1 MLSVVMVL
9 LASGVSAQNQ
19 HNGHA
24 YVDLGLS
31 VKWATCNV
39 GADSPEHYGDYYA
52 WGETATKSSYYASNS
67 VTWKQ
72 DVGDISGAPQYD
84 AATAKW
90 GGDWRMPTL
99 EEFNELQNSC
109 TWEWTTCGGVKGYKV
124 ISKVN
129 GNAIFLP
136 VAGYY
141 AEESLEGAGVRGMYW
156 VSTPAKEGTQYAYN
170 FYFDSGY
177 KCAYWI
183 SRADGHSLR
192 PVLNIDSDDE
202 SKGSGDSGKE
212 NSGDNLADKES
223 NAKSSQKGGSG
234 QTESENDKS
243 KIAESMRDKSLKE
256 ESEKEE
262 SIKDK
267 SVEEES
273 EKAGFAQRESGNRE
287 SSGGDSTN
295 EEPQKGVS
303 VKVGTEKTVSEDTH
317 NGYVYVDL
325 GLSTKWA
332 ACNVGAESPEQY
344 GDYYAWGEIATKSTY
359 TEDTYVA
366 DNNKNEDIKGTNFDV
381 ARAKWGGRWCMPTK
395 ADFEELV
402 NKCRWEWTTQNGN
415 SGYKVTG
422 PNGNSIFLPV
432 AGYRYGGSRKSAGMY
447 GYYWSSTPCAEED
460 NAAYYLHIKGSNS
473 CTNSVNRS
481 FGHTIRP
488 VLE

>member
-1 MLSVVMVL
+1 MLSVVMML

-90 GGDWRMPTL
+90 GGDWRIPTL

-183 SRADGHSLR
+183 SRADGHSIR
-192 PVLNIDSDDE
+192 PVLNIDSGDMSDD
-202 SKGSGDSGKE
+202 
-212 NSGDNLADKES
+212 
-223 NAKSSQKGGSG
+223 SQ
-234 QTESENDKS
+234 E
-243 KIAESMRDKSLKE
+243 
-256 ESEKEE
+256 
-262 SIKDK
+262 
-267 SVEEES
+267 
-273 EKAGFAQRESGNRE
+273 
-287 SSGGDSTN
+287 GGDDNSNDDIAKRGSVISRSANEDSLNNDVSANDISARDRSTQQ
-295 EEPQKGVS
+295 ESTKDGSSEMVAT
-303 VKVGTEKTVSEDTH
+303 GTY
-317 NGYVYVDL
+317 NGHAYVDL
-325 GLSTKWA
+325 GLSVKWA
-332 ACNVGAESPEQY
+332 TCNIGADTPWHY
-344 GDYYAWGEIATKSTY
+344 GDYYAWGEVATKSTY
-359 TEDTYVA
+359 MEDNYVA
-366 DNNKNEDIKGTNFDV
+366 DSNNNEDIKGTRHDV
-381 ARAKWGGRWCMPTK
+381 ARVKWGGNWRMPTT
-395 ADFEELV
+395 AEFDELID
-402 NKCRWEWTTQNGN
+402 KCTWEWITQNDA

-422 PNGNSIFLPV
+422 PNGNSIFLPA
-432 AGYRYGGSRKSAGMY
+432 AGCRHAGSLKEAGLY
-447 GYYWSSTPCAEED
+447 GYYWSSMVHAED
-460 NAAYYLHIKGSNS
+460 YKMAYRLYFNS
-473 CTNSVNRS
+473 DTRRTDCEGRTLGYSV
-481 FGHTIRP
+481 RP

>member
-1 MLSVVMVL
+1 MLSVVMML
-9 LASGVSAQNQ
+9 LASGVSAQNK

-183 SRADGHSLR
+183 SRADGHSIR
-192 PVLNIDSDDE
+192 PVLNIDSGDMGDDSQE
-202 SKGSGDSGKE
+202 GGDDNSNDDIAKRGSVISRSA
-212 NSGDNLADKES
+212 N
-223 NAKSSQKGGSG
+223 
-234 QTESENDKS
+234 
-243 KIAESMRDKSLKE
+243 E
-256 ESEKEE
+256 ESLNNDVSANDISARDRSTQQE
-262 SIKDK
+262 STKDG
-267 SVEEES
+267 SSEMVATGTYNGHAYVE
-273 EKAGFAQRESGNRE
+273 
-287 SSGGDSTN
+287 
-295 EEPQKGVS
+295 
-303 VKVGTEKTVSEDTH
+303 
-317 NGYVYVDL
+317 L
-325 GLSTKWA
+325 GLSVKWA
-332 ACNVGAESPEQY
+332 TCNIGADTPWQY
-344 GDYYAWGEIATKSTY
+344 GDYYAWGEVAIKSTY
-359 TEDTYVA
+359 TEDNYVA
-366 DNNKNEDIKGTNFDV
+366 DSNNIEDIKGTRHDV
-381 ARAKWGGRWCMPTK
+381 ARVKWGGNWRMPTT
-395 ADFEELV
+395 AEFDELV
-402 NKCRWEWTTQNGN
+402 DKCTWEWITQNGA

-422 PNGNSIFLPV
+422 PNGNSIFLPA
-432 AGYRYGGSRKSAGMY
+432 AGCRHARSLQEAGLY
-447 GYYWSSTPCAEED
+447 GYYWSSMAHAED
-460 NAAYYLHIKGSNS
+460 YKMAYRLYFNS
-473 CTNSVNRS
+473 DTRRTDCEGRTLGYSV
-481 FGHTIRP
+481 RP